1 MDNNEN
7 YFLLNPAF
15 LWIVIFILGLILSDT
30 YPRSENL
37 SNACINID
45 NFFNYSH
52 KPEKD
57 ITVDT
62 KDIYEYVDYIESLR
76 KHANALPKEMDEWNL
91 NDYEVMDTLSKYSNL
106 YELEDICNGG
116 YAHSYYDMLKND

>member
-1 MDNNEN
+1 MKNNN
-7 YFLLNPAF
+7 FFVNPAI
-15 LWIVIFILGLILSDT
+15 LWIVIIGLGFTLFDT
-30 YPRSENL
+30 YPKSKNL
-37 SNACINID
+37 SKACKNID
-45 NFFNYSH
+45 EFFNYSL

-62 KDIYEYVDYIESLR
+62 EDIYEYVDYIESLR
-76 KHANALPKEMDEWNL
+76 KHANELPKEMDEWNL

-106 YELEDICNGG
+106 HELEDICNGG